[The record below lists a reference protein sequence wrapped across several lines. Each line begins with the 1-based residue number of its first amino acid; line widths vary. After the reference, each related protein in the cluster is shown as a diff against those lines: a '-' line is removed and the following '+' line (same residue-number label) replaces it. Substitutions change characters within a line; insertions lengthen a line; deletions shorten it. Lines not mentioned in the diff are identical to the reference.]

1 MLHSL
6 RRVALIAG
14 ALLAAVHS
22 AGAEPKAGPAGE
34 AFYIPPTPLPSGP
47 SGSVI
52 WWRALEGTMALP
64 SAARNLLVLYRST
77 GDLGQGVAVSGT
89 IAIPQGEPPAGG
101 WPVITW
107 THGTTGLNP
116 VCAPSRDT
124 EGGPEHD
131 YIATIRTLLDR
142 FVKKGYVIVASDY
155 QGLGV
160 EGFHPFLQGVPTA
173 RNALDM
179 LSAAKTIEPRI
190 GKRYAVM
197 GHSQGGQVDL
207 FAASQG
213 PHYLRGFKLVGNVA
227 FAPGSHIA
235 DRLKAVM
242 TSDKVELSLPYVLY
256 TLQSYATSNHKIDL
270 KRILTPEA
278 IAHLPDLHVE
288 CMTHAL
294 TKTYWA
300 SAISKDQFVAKP
312 DIDAFLKMARRNEPG
327 RLRISAPTLVLQG
340 TADVTVFP
348 NATDAMA
355 RQLCTRGN
363 VLSYKPVAGADHNGS
378 MKLGGEEA
386 EAWIDD
392 RFAGK
397 KAPNDC
403 AALPKAAAH

>member
-6 RRVALIAG
+6 RRIALIIG
-14 ALLAAVHS
+14 ALLAAMHP
-22 AGAEPKAGPAGE
+22 AGAEQIAGPAGD
-34 AFYIPPTPLPSGP
+34 AFYVPPTPLPSGTR
-47 SGSVI
+47 GSVI
-52 WWRALEGTMALP
+52 WSRALEGTMALP

-77 GDLGQGVAVSGT
+77 GDLGQPVAVSGT
-89 IAIPQGEPPAGG
+89 IAIPQGDPPAGG

-124 EGGPEHD
+124 DGGPEHD

-160 EGFHPFLQGVPTA
+160 EDLHPFLQGVPTG
-173 RNALDM
+173 RNALDII
-179 LSAAKTIEPRI
+179 SAARALEPRI

-207 FAASQG
+207 FAAAQARR
-213 PHYLRGFKLVGNVA
+213 YLSGYQLVGNVA

-235 DRLKAVM
+235 GRLATVM
-242 TSDKVELSLPYVLY
+242 KSDKVELSLPYVLY
-256 TLQSYATSNHKIDL
+256 TLQSYAMTDRSIDL
-270 KRILTPEA
+270 RQILAPRA
-278 IAHLPDLHVE
+278 ISHLPDLHIR

-294 TKTYWA
+294 TNGYWA
-300 SAISKDQFVAKP
+300 SAISKDQFLRKP
-312 DIDAFLKMARRNEPG
+312 KTASFLKATSRNEPG
-327 RLRISAPTLVLQG
+327 RLRIAAPTLVLQG
-340 TADVTVFP
+340 TVDVTVFP
-348 NATDAMA
+348 EATDAMT
-355 RQLCTRGN
+355 RQLCARGN
-363 VLSYKPVAGADHNGS
+363 VIAYKPVAGADHNGS

-386 EAWIDD
+386 EAWMDG

-403 AALPKAAAH
+403 AALPKAAPR